1 MQCIQKITLSL
12 LAVAAVSTFNS
23 SYASTLE
30 VNFTDGAVMAGH
42 VSGKVKFVGTG
53 HCEFSGSASSDVELS
68 SGTVKASDASSF
80 GGHIYMTGGH
90 LEAVLDFTLPTLHV
104 NAPGTLTSL
113 AGGDD
118 DSSST
123 MDINIV
129 HGTGHLT
136 LAGAGDVK
144 ISGSMR
150 NNTGG
155 VSSSVV
161 DQAISFVSASRL
173 PNANNSFVGDV
184 NLISA
189 PGLLGGV
196 QQSYD
201 SAGQILSTQTIKVAA
216 NFGGSA
222 TAEVKAS
229 YFAGTVKAHK
239 INIGGHDWKVPVTA
253 Q

>member
-30 VNFTDGAVMAGH
+30 VNFTDGAEMAGN
-42 VSGKVKFVGTG
+42 VNGKVKFVGTG

-80 GGHIYMTGGH
+80 GGAIYMTGGH
-90 LEAVLDFTLPTLHV
+90 LEAVVDFTLPTLHV

-113 AGGDD
+113 AGSD

-155 VSSSVV
+155 VSSAEPL
-161 DQAISFVSASRL
+161 QAINFVSASRL

-189 PGLLGGV
+189 PGTLAGA

-201 SAGQILSTQTIKVAA
+201 STGQILSTQTINVAES
-216 NFGGSA
+216 FGGSA

-229 YFAGTVKAHK
+229 YFVGTVKAKK

>member
-42 VSGKVKFVGTG
+42 VSGKVKFAGTG
-53 HCEFSGSASSDVELS
+53 KCTFSGSASSDVELS
-68 SGTVKASDASSF
+68 SGTVRVSSSAPF
-80 GGHIYMTGGH
+80 GDHIYMTGGD
-90 LEAVLDFTLPTLHV
+90 LEAVLDFILPTLHV

-113 AGGDD
+113 AGSD

-123 MDINIV
+123 MMINIV
-129 HGTGHLT
+129 HGTGPLT
-136 LAGAGDVK
+136 LAGAGDVQ
-144 ISGSMR
+144 IGGSMR

-155 VSSSVV
+155 VSSAEPL
-161 DQAISFVSASRL
+161 QAINFVSSSRL

-184 NLISA
+184 NLLSE
-189 PGLLGGV
+189 PGAD
-196 QQSYD
+196 SYD
-201 SAGQILSTQTIKVAA
+201 STGRILSAQTINVAT

>member
-30 VNFTDGAVMAGH
+30 VNFTDGAEMAGN
-42 VSGKVKFVGTG
+42 VDGNVKFVGTG
-53 HCEFSGSASSDVELS
+53 HCDFSGSATGSVELS

-80 GGHIYMTGGH
+80 GGAIYMTGGH
-90 LEAVLDFTLPTLHV
+90 LEAVVDFTLPTLHV

-113 AGGDD
+113 AGDD

-123 MDINIV
+123 MNIGIV

-136 LAGAGDVK
+136 LAGAGDVL
-144 ISGSMR
+144 ITGSMR
-150 NNTGG
+150 ANEGG
-155 VSSSVV
+155 VSS
-161 DQAISFVSASRL
+161 DEPLQAINFVSASRL

-184 NLISA
+184 NLLSA
-189 PGLLGGV
+189 PGTLAGA

-201 SAGQILSTQTIKVAA
+201 SAGRILSAQTIKLAT
-216 NFGGSA
+216 NFGGSP

-229 YFAGTVKAHK
+229 YFVGTVKAHK